1 MEDTIPLSKMKDKL
15 SVTVDI
21 ELVEKLRNIVNTGKF
36 RNKSHLVEY
45 ALNKLIEELES

>member
-1 MEDTIPLSKMKDKL
+1 MEDSIPPSKMKDKL

-21 ELVEKLRNIVNTGKF
+21 ELVEKLKHIVNTGKF